1 MKAHLI
7 HKGLQFNIIEVDSD
21 PLEGTTDVAEW
32 HERQMKKRKKSKMEE
47 AQVEIV
53 LKVEDLQLVHMCSR
67 KPYESIEALKR
78 VHVACGL
85 GTRMSLCR
93 WFWNM
98 EKKEDESMANWV
110 SHCQSKLACD

>member
-32 HERQMKKRKKSKMEE
+32 HERQMKKWKKSKMEE

-53 LKVEDLQLVHMCSR
+53 LKVEDLQLVHMCSCDLY
-67 KPYESIEALKR
+67 KIMEVLKR
-78 VHVACGL
+78 VHVAHGL
-85 GTRMSLCR
+85 GMSMSLHC